1 MFCSECG
8 TELHENGKYCF
19 VCGASASGDGNG
31 TSRSSSS
38 APPTALKPLPSTT
51 GQIVFSVVNIVTGVA
66 FVFGVIALV
75 FAILANE
82 AKSFEDAVAKLR
94 VARILNIV
102 GVSLTGF
109 FILIYLVFFVFF
121 FGIMGLGFLT
131 AFTG

>member
-8 TELHENGKYCF
+8 TELQASGKYCV

-31 TSRSSSS
+31 TSRSS
-38 APPTALKPLPSTT
+38 APPAAVKPLPSTT
-51 GQIVFSVVNIVTGVA
+51 GQIVFAVINIVTGVA

-82 AKSFEDAVAKLR
+82 ARSFEDAESKLK
-94 VARILNIV
+94 VARVLNIV
-102 GVSLTGF
+102 GVSLTGLCVF
-109 FILIYLVFFVFF
+109 VYVFFFVFL
-121 FGIMGLGFLT
+121 FGIMGISFLA